1 MSKYLIERALM
12 HIASIHPSV
21 TQVVYGDD
29 LRWCYSDA
37 KGVPVTFGKV
47 EDIGLLEDAADEAG
61 DRTLQNVVIK
71 LPARTMTVLCGL
83 WNELADVP
91 TTDDECLDGAFLHFE
106 KGTEVV
112 DVWHWFEAQN
122 PAFIIG
128 KAGRSIGEDHPF
140 RAMP

>member
-37 KGVPVTFGKV
+37 NGSAVTFGKT
-47 EDIGLLEDAADEAG
+47 EDIGLLEDAADEAF

-71 LPARTMTVLCGL
+71 LPARSMTELRGL

-91 TTDDECLDGAFLHFE
+91 TADECLDEAFLHFE
-106 KGTEVV
+106 TGTELV
-112 DVWHWFEAQN
+112 DVWQWFEAQN
-122 PAFIIG
+122 PAFVVG
-128 KAGRSIGEDHPF
+128 EAGRSIGDDHPF
-140 RAMP
+140 AAMP